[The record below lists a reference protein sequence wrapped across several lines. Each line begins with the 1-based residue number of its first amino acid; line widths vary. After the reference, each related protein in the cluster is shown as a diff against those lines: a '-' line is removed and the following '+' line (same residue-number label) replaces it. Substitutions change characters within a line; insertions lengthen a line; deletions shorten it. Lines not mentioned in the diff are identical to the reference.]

1 MRAIH
6 FIRLAL
12 IVIWQTAMIA
22 CVLYFDSS
30 SHRWIPGA
38 FAVAALLLPFV
49 GYIVAC
55 YDAPLFARWSR
66 VLKASVL
73 TVSSVI
79 VTIAGYLGLF
89 MAGLL
94 LEKVRYDD
102 VVA

>member
-12 IVIWQTAMIA
+12 IVIWQTATTT

-30 SHRWIPGA
+30 PHRWIPGT
-38 FAVAALLLPFV
+38 FAVAALLLPFI

-73 TVSSVI
+73 TVSSVV

-89 MAGLL
+89 MAGLAMKG
-94 LEKVRYDD
+94 EI
-102 VVA
+102 